1 MAVLFFQNER
11 LYVSGDDN
19 KVAIYSLTDLTLEGI
34 LSRASAPVTCLS
46 ISSDGKL
53 LASGGW
59 YTHFL
64 ETLSLMNE
72 EVSFQ

>member
-1 MAVLFFQNER
+1 MAVLCFQNER

-59 YTHFL
+59 
-64 ETLSLMNE
+64 
-72 EVSFQ
+72 

>member
-59 YTHFL
+59 YAHFL
-64 ETLSLMNE
+64 RTLSLMN
-72 EVSFQ
+72 